1 MQLLPVAV
9 AATMLASLTAQSP
22 LATAFAN
29 NNAGAA
35 GGAVYFDL
43 TSTTDLQITQ
53 FDLNCNNAGS
63 VAVDIHVY
71 WRLGTA
77 FGNEGSPAGWNDAGT
92 DQGGVMSNPA
102 GTPTAFTLN
111 LPLCIPANVAFGVAI
126 QMNGVGNAYTNGAN
140 PTPGNVFSTAELTL
154 SGGTAGNALFAGTV
168 FSPRV
173 VNTNVYY
180 TLGACTAY
188 AAPGMVG
195 TAEAIPLSNTLSATN
210 STFGDS
216 DFLRWNF
223 ADPLGTSLGGLSVV
237 GWNFATPA
245 VPSSGTTAGL
255 PGFEL
260 LSGASTPVGTLF
272 TVGPYMI
279 GAADELIAIP
289 SGLFS
294 TGDSIKL
301 QGVVL
306 DPTHATGVIPV
317 VVTPGVLEFNYLGAW
332 SGSENFDSGTTTPL
346 GWVNSGTRNWT
357 VDANGTGSSGTGP
370 TAANSLPNYLYC
382 ETSISHPGLFII
394 DTPSIPS
401 SNAPNNLLE
410 FQLSRIGIN
419 IATLEVQM
427 DDGTG
432 TNTFVT
438 IATYTGPDPT
448 QAQGAVEWSFESID
462 ITNGGTIVPP
472 ANLIFRFNYSGT
484 TGFRADIAIDD
495 LSVN

>member
-1 MQLLPVAV
+1 
-9 AATMLASLTAQSP
+9 MLASLTAQSP
-22 LATAFAN
+22 LTTTFASN
-29 NNAGAA
+29 NSGSA
-35 GGAVYFDL
+35 GGGVYFDL

-53 FDLNCNNAGS
+53 FDLNCNSATPQ
-63 VAVDIHVY
+63 AVDIHVY
-71 WRLGTA
+71 WRVGTA
-77 FGNEGSPAGWNDAGT
+77 FGNEGSNAGWNDGGT
-92 DQGGVMSNPA
+92 DQGGVMTSPTA
-102 GTPTAFTLN
+102 TPTSFTLTF
-111 LPLCIPANVAFGVAI
+111 PLCIPANVAVGIAI
-126 QMNGVGNAYTNGAN
+126 QMNGVGNAYTNGTN
-140 PTPGNVFSTAELTL
+140 PTPGNVYTTTELTL
-154 SGGTAGNALFAGTV
+154 AGGTAGNALFAGTV

-173 VNTNVYY
+173 VNTNVHYS
-180 TLGACTAY
+180 LGACSVY
-188 AAPGMVG
+188 APPGLVG
-195 TAEAIPLSNTLSATN
+195 TAEAIPLSNTLSATS

-401 SNAPNNLLE
+401 SSAPNNLLE
-410 FQLSRIGIN
+410 FQLSRIGAT

-438 IATYTGPDPT
+438 IATYTGADPG

-462 ITNGGTIVPP
+462 ITNGGTITPP
-472 ANLIFRFNYSGT
+472 ANLIFRFQYSGT
-484 TGFRADIAIDD
+484 TSFTADIAIDD